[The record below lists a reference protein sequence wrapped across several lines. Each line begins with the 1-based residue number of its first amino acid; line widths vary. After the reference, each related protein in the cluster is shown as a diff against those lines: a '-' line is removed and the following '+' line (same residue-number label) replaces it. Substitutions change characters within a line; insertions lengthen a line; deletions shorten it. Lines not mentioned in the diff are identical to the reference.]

1 MKSLFT
7 LLAVVN
13 VLLFAGSGI
22 LWFLLGTIGF
32 GLGALAL
39 MWLEQI
45 QDRVVRELSKT
56 CTCPLCKAN
65 RGE

>member
-39 MWLEQI
+39 AWLEQI